1 MTRGEGNRELWIE
14 RLGVMDYARALDF
27 QRAVAKAR
35 IAGEIPEDVLLLL
48 EHPPGVTKGRSLKDA
63 HRSLPE

>member
-1 MTRGEGNRELWIE
+1 MDRAVGNRELWIE

-35 IAGEIPEDVLLLL
+35 SNCALASERCAV
-48 EHPPGVTKGRSLKDA
+48 
-63 HRSLPE
+63 